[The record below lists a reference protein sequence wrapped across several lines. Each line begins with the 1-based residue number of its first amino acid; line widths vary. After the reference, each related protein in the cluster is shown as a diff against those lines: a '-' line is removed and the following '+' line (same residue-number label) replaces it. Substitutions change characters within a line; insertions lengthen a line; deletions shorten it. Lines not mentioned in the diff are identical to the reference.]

1 MSDSGP
7 PPKRRKLDPNPLA
20 APPTSTTNLSPEA
33 AAVVARIKDKLDHTD
48 KDSDCS
54 VCSLIVAHVS
64 GMHFRHEGISSRSGP
79 VSCQELFVRGV
90 PLFPRASSRVFLIR
104 PVATA
109 WSVVC
114 RDGELPELIQTREKR
129 RIVAEVLA
137 SVADLPP
144 TIDMSQLHS
153 QLKPVPDMDSGA
165 SYDEIKRVLAE
176 NKAAI
181 REAKRQNAEVDWAVQ
196 AALDRLQDFYEDTPD
211 PAERARRVHENW
223 DRQFQRMQ
231 RNLWRCCR

>member
-7 PPKRRKLDPNPLA
+7 PPKRRKLNQNTST
-20 APPTSTTNLSPEA
+20 APPTTPSNLSPEA
-33 AAVVARIKDKLDHTD
+33 AAAVARFKDKLDHTD
-48 KDSDCS
+48 KDSDRS
-54 VCSLIVAHVS
+54 VCSLIVAQVS
-64 GMHFRHEGISSRSGP
+64 GMHFRHEGISSGSGP

-129 RIVAEVLA
+129 RIVTEVLV

-144 TIDMSQLHS
+144 TINMSQLHR
-153 QLKPVPDMDSGA
+153 QLKPVPDMNSGA
-165 SYDEIKRVLAE
+165 SQDEIERAVAE
-176 NKAAI
+176 NKAAV
-181 REAKRQNAEVDWAVQ
+181 REAKRQNDEVDWAVQ
-196 AALDRLQDFYEDTPD
+196 AALDRLQDFYEDTPN

-223 DRQFQRMQ
+223 NRQFQRMQ
-231 RNLWRCCR
+231 RNLWRCCS